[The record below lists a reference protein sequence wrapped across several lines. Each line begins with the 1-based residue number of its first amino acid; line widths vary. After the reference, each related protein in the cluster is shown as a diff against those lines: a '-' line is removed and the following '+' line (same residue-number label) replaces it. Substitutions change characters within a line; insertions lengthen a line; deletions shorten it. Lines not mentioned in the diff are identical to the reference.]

1 MKTTFDFLAD
11 EVYLPGYMALSNP
24 DYGKYWA
31 TFDFNVK
38 EPPVARGNIV
48 HYFTPRGLHICVSQ
62 VGMALVENMVKEG
75 LVEDI
80 SIPEFRNTVLE
91 GRLKI
96 TELYQ
101 RFRREVGLS
110 KPLPGRID
118 VARFRRGRIP
128 VLKLNFDFGNRAVNG
143 NLVSVIAPK
152 PTHQLNADLM
162 RKSNIK

>member
-1 MKTTFDFLAD
+1 
-11 EVYLPGYMALSNP
+11 MALYNA
-24 DYGKYWA
+24 DYGKNWA

-101 RFRREVGLS
+101 KFRKEVGLS

-118 VARFRRGRIP
+118 VARFRQGRIP

-162 RKSNIK
+162 RNPI

>member
-24 DYGKYWA
+24 DYGKNWA

-62 VGMALVENMVKEG
+62 AGMALVENMVKEG

-101 RFRREVGLS
+101 KFRKEVGLS

-118 VARFRRGRIP
+118 VVRFRQGRIP

-162 RKSNIK
+162 RNPI

>member
-11 EVYLPGYMALSNP
+11 EVYLPGYMTLSNP
-24 DYGKYWA
+24 DYGKNWA
-31 TFDFNVK
+31 TFNFNVR

-62 VGMALVENMVKEG
+62 AGMALVENMVKEG

-101 RFRREVGLS
+101 KFRKEVGLS

-118 VARFRRGRIP
+118 VVRFRQGRIP

-162 RKSNIK
+162 RNPI